1 MMSHFHVVAE
11 LQRLCESEA
20 RLAHIKMC
28 AMWFEL
34 LEVVHF
40 CTAGGFTCLGLV
52 PRHFDM

>member
-11 LQRLCESEA
+11 LHRLCESEA
-20 RLAHIKMC
+20 RLAHIKMYV
-28 AMWFEL
+28 MWFEL

-40 CTAGGFTCLGLV
+40 CTAGGFTCPSLV